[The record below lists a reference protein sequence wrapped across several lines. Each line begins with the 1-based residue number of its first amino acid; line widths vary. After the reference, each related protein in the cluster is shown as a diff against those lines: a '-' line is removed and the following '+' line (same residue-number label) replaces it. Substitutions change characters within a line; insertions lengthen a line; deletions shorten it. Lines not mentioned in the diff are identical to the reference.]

1 MAPAVPYGRG
11 GGGACDRPRFGILAR
26 VRTSVV
32 VAEVVRDGVVESV
45 HHGVAALTGPD
56 GALEFALGD
65 PSTPILPRST
75 LKPVQALAMVRAGA
89 SPSAPQLALACASH
103 SGEPVHLEVVR
114 STLADAG
121 LDESALRNTP
131 DLPLGEAERL
141 AWLAAGRPP
150 SSLAQNCSGK
160 HALMLAAGVANGWP
174 TDSYLDPAGPCQRAV
189 RRTLDELGITV
200 HAEVT
205 DGCGAVNHA
214 IALADLARILGRFA
228 AAGGGLERRVAD
240 AMRAHPD
247 LVAGT
252 GRDATAIMRAIP
264 GCLAKDGAEGV
275 YAVGLADGRG
285 VALKI
290 ADGAARARPVV
301 LGALLRRLGAG
312 TPELWATLAD
322 APVLGHGRPVGA
334 VRATAS

>member
-1 MAPAVPYGRG
+1 
-11 GGGACDRPRFGILAR
+11 
-26 VRTSVV
+26 
-32 VAEVVRDGVVESV
+32 
-45 HHGVAALTGPD
+45 
-56 GALEFALGD
+56 
-65 PSTPILPRST
+65 
-75 LKPVQALAMVRAGA
+75 
-89 SPSAPQLALACASH
+89 
-103 SGEPVHLEVVR
+103 
-114 STLADAG
+114 
-121 LDESALRNTP
+121 
-131 DLPLGEAERL
+131 
-141 AWLAAGRPP
+141 
-150 SSLAQNCSGK
+150 
-160 HALMLAAGVANGWP
+160 MLAAGVANGWP

-285 VALKI
+285 SRSRSPTAPPEPVRSSSAHCCD
-290 ADGAARARPVV
+290 AWARAPRAVGHAGRRPRPGPRTSRRRRARDRQLRPFDCPSIRVARLVGGV
-301 LGALLRRLGAG
+301 LGSAHEFEGERRHDAG
-312 TPELWATLAD
+312 D
-322 APVLGHGRPVGA
+322 QSR
-334 VRATAS
+334 